1 MRIRV
6 KRLSAALVFVLLTT
20 TITPLRGQN
29 ETVKTTI
36 TSITENPGDGSL
48 WIGTLDNGVLRISRS
63 GKMLRFSESGGKIP
77 SNNII
82 GVFFNSQGELLIID
96 NEGNLTTYSN
106 AGGFRRS
113 SLGTGKISSARKDEN
128 SGKII
133 LGGVTKLYT
142 LDTTTG
148 EVDEIAEYD
157 SEPTLIYP
165 SQTDSGVW
173 VISDESIQLLKEGA
187 EALKTGGSGLI
198 SNSIPLVFETYTT
211 TIPSDGGGKSWVI
224 WVILSLIVGFIAGFA
239 LSKRKKKATAK
250 EIKGQNPVVSKPE
263 IPVQPT
269 PSTKPVVKP
278 EIEPAEKP
286 ETTKTV
292 TPAVTKSGGLFTAK
306 VEALVEQNLA
316 DKDFDVESIAAILG
330 ISRIHV
336 NRKLK
341 AEGAA
346 SPSTMI
352 RDKRMAKAKDLLLR
366 GETSVGKI
374 AEICGFRSAS
384 YFTTA
389 FKEYTGLTPSEFTA
403 QNQP

>member
-1 MRIRV
+1 MRIRG

-20 TITPLRGQN
+20 TITPLYAQN

-36 TSITENPGDGSL
+36 TSITENPRDGSL

-63 GKMLRFSESGGKIP
+63 GKMLRFSETGGKIP
-77 SNNII
+77 CNNII

-106 AGGFRRS
+106 AGGFRRV
-113 SLGTGKISSARKDEN
+113 SLGTGQISSARKDEN
-128 SGKII
+128 SGKIM

-148 EVDEIAEYD
+148 KVDEIAEYA
-157 SEPTLIYP
+157 SEPALIYP
-165 SQTDSGVW
+165 SQIDSSVW
-173 VISDESIQLLKEGA
+173 LISDESIQLLKEGA
-187 EALKTGGSGLI
+187 EAIKTGEGGLT
-198 SNSIPLVFETYTT
+198 SNLIPLVFETYAITA
-211 TIPSDGGGKSWVI
+211 PSDGGGKSWAI

-239 LSKRKKKATAK
+239 LNKRKKKATTK
-250 EIKGQNPVVSKPE
+250 EIKGQKPVVSKPE

-341 AEGAA
+341 AEGAV

-366 GETSVGKI
+366 GETSVGQI

-403 QNQP
+403 QKQS

>member
-1 MRIRV
+1 
-6 KRLSAALVFVLLTT
+6 
-20 TITPLRGQN
+20 
-29 ETVKTTI
+29 
-36 TSITENPGDGSL
+36 
-48 WIGTLDNGVLRISRS
+48 
-63 GKMLRFSESGGKIP
+63 MLRFSESGGKIP

-128 SGKII
+128 SSKII

-148 EVDEIAEYD
+148 EVDEVAEYA

-187 EALKTGGSGLI
+187 EAINNSGGNLI

-211 TIPSDGGGKSWVI
+211 TTPSDRGGKSWVI

-239 LSKRKKKATAK
+239 LSKRKKKATTK